1 MSKRVIF
8 AVIAGLALGGNLQA
22 SSLVDGDPEAGEEK
36 SRACAACH
44 LADGNSENPEWPKL
58 AGQGARYT
66 FEQLVAYQ
74 TRERDN
80 AEMYGQVQAL
90 DEQDFKD
97 LAVFYERQV
106 PQPGSA
112 DPELAEKGE
121 RIYKGGNQDT
131 GVSACIA
138 CHGPR
143 GEGVPAAGYPR
154 VGGQHAQYSIQELER
169 YRDGERTTDRA
180 SMMRQIAGRMSD
192 EEIEAVA
199 EYMQGL
205 Y

>member
-1 MSKRVIF
+1 MSKRILF
-8 AVIAGLALGGNLQA
+8 AVIAGLALSSHLQA
-22 SSLVDGDPEAGEEK
+22 SSLVDGDPEAGEDK
-36 SRACAACH
+36 SQACAACH
-44 LADGNSENPEWPKL
+44 QADGNSENPEWPKL

-66 FEQLVAYQ
+66 FEQLVAYKEQ
-74 TRERDN
+74 ERDN
-80 AEMYGQVQAL
+80 AEMYGQVQGL

-97 LAVFYERQV
+97 LAVFYERQT

-121 RIYKGGNQDT
+121 RIYKGGNLES

-143 GEGVPAAGYPR
+143 GEGVPAAGYPQ
-154 VGGQHAQYSIQELER
+154 VGGQHARYSIQELER

-180 SMMRQIAGRMSD
+180 SMMRQIAQRMTD